1 MKIIIK
7 KLNALNTKFRLAL
20 KTYKKCVC
28 IISMNQKTRGDKI
41 CV

>member
-7 KLNALNTKFRLAL
+7 KLNALNTLSLNLQSF
-20 KTYKKCVC
+20 YKKRLC